1 MSNWNTLPHIKL
13 GVYPTPFYRL
23 ENISRIYNK
32 SIWIKRDD
40 LCGVALGGNKVRK
53 LEYLLADAQQQGC
66 DTVFTTGGAQSNHA
80 MLTAACAA
88 HLGMQC
94 TLILKKRGVTDHKGN
109 LVLDDIFGA
118 QVEFMD
124 TDSYEDIY
132 AEMRKRCEILA
143 ANGRKGYIIPVGG
156 STALGAIGYAECVR
170 EMAEQAKE
178 AGIEISHVASATGSG
193 GTTAGLV
200 LGTSLFLPQ
209 AKATGLGVD
218 TDPFEEIVSE
228 LVKEA
233 VGLVGQPVPTDM
245 DSRFRMIYH
254 VGAGY
259 AIPNAEDTPLHR
271 GTGPAGGYPAGP
283 RLHRQGLGQIPDA
296 GEGGLLRR
304 AGAHRLRPHRRRGGA
319 VRHGVRLKRGV
330 HSPFRFPPASSEQ
343 TSLCLACL
351 MAGRI
356 PFCLFF
362 LSPRKPLCWVFAGAY
377 VRTGERA

>member
-1 MSNWNTLPHIKL
+1 MSHWNNLPQLRL

-53 LEYLLADAQQQGC
+53 LEYLLADAQKQGC

-88 HLGMQC
+88 RLGLRC
-94 TLILKKRGVTDHKGN
+94 VLILKKRGVTDRKGN

-132 AEMRKRCEILA
+132 AEMRERCEVLA
-143 ANGRKGYIIPVGG
+143 SQGHKGYIIPVGG
-156 STALGAIGYAECVR
+156 STALGSIGYAECVR
-170 EMAEQAKE
+170 ELAEQAKE

-233 VGLVGQPVPTDM
+233 AGLVGQPVPTDM

-259 AIPNAEDTPLHR
+259 AIPNAEDTPYIEELARQEGILHDPVY
-271 GTGPAGGYPAGP
+271 TG
-283 RLHRQGLGQIPDA
+283 QGLGQIPDA

-304 AGAHRLRPHRRRGGA
+304 AGAHRLRPHRRRGGP
-319 VRHGVRLKRGV
+319 VRHGSWIIGG
-330 HSPFRFPPASSEQ
+330 EQ
-343 TSLCLACL
+343 VPLLTT
-351 MAGRI
+351 
-356 PFCLFF
+356 P
-362 LSPRKPLCWVFAGAY
+362 SPRRAHSLAWDARTLAGCRVSF
-377 VRTGERA
+377 VRHMS

>member
-1 MSNWNTLPHIKL
+1 MRNLHDLPRVRL
-13 GVYPTPFYRL
+13 GVFPTPFYRL
-23 ENISRIYNK
+23 DRLSEQYGRG
-32 SIWIKRDD
+32 IWIKRDD
-40 LCGVALGGNKVRK
+40 LCGVALGGSKVRK
-53 LEYLLADAQQQGC
+53 LEFVLAEALDQGC

-80 MLTAACAA
+80 ALTAACAA
-88 HLGMQC
+88 RLGMKC
-94 TLILKKRGVTDHKGN
+94 ILLLKRRGVTEHRGN

-259 AIPNAEDTPLHR
+259 AIPNAEDTPYIEELAR
-271 GTGPAGGYPAGP
+271 QEGILLDPVYTGKAWAKFLMLVKEGYFD
-283 RLHRQGLGQIPDA
+283 GQEHIA
-296 GEGGLLRR
+296 FV
-304 AGAHRLRPHRRRGGA
+304 HTGGA
-319 VRHGVRLKRGV
+319 
-330 HSPFRFPPASSEQ
+330 A
-343 TSLCLACL
+343 A
-351 MAGRI
+351 
-356 PFCLFF
+356 LFAME
-362 LSPRKPLCWVFAGAY
+362 LG
-377 VRTGERA
+377 

>member
-1 MSNWNTLPHIKL
+1 MSHWNNLPQLRL

-53 LEYLLADAQQQGC
+53 LEYLLADAQKQGC

-88 HLGMQC
+88 RLGLRC
-94 TLILKKRGVTDHKGN
+94 VLILKKRGVTDRKGN

-132 AEMRKRCEILA
+132 AEMRKRCEVLA
-143 ANGRKGYIIPVGG
+143 SQGHKGYIIPVGG
-156 STALGAIGYAECVR
+156 STALGSIGYAECVR
-170 EMAEQAKE
+170 ELAE
-178 AGIEISHVASATGSG
+178 
-193 GTTAGLV
+193 
-200 LGTSLFLPQ
+200 Q

-233 VGLVGQPVPTDM
+233 AGLVGQPGPTDM

-259 AIPNAEDTPLHR
+259 AIPNAEDTPYIEELAR
-271 GTGPAGGYPAGP
+271 QEGILLDPVYTGKAWAKFLMLVKEGYFD
-283 RLHRQGLGQIPDA
+283 GQEHIA
-296 GEGGLLRR
+296 FV
-304 AGAHRLRPHRRRGGA
+304 HTGGA
-319 VRHGVRLKRGV
+319 
-330 HSPFRFPPASSEQ
+330 A
-343 TSLCLACL
+343 A
-351 MAGRI
+351 
-356 PFCLFF
+356 LFAMD
-362 LSPRKPLCWVFAGAY
+362 LG
-377 VRTGERA
+377 

>member
-1 MSNWNTLPHIKL
+1 MSNWNTLPKIKL

-23 ENISRIYNK
+23 EDIRRLYNK

-53 LEYLLADAQQQGC
+53 LEYLLADAQKQGC

-88 HLGMQC
+88 RLGMRC

-132 AEMRKRCEILA
+132 AEMRRRCEALA
-143 ANGRKGYIIPVGG
+143 TEGHKGYIIPVGG
-156 STALGAIGYAECVR
+156 STALGAVGYAECVR
-170 EMAEQAKE
+170 EMAAQAKE
-178 AGIEISHVASATGSG
+178 AGIELGHIASATGSG

-200 LGTSLFLPQ
+200 LGTSLFLPH

-218 TDPFEEIVSE
+218 TDPFEDIVPE
-228 LVKEA
+228 FVKEA
-233 VGLVGQPVPTDM
+233 AGLVGQPVPTDM
-245 DSRFRMIYH
+245 NSRFQMLYH

-259 AIPNAEDTPLHR
+259 AVPNAEDTPYIEELAR
-271 GTGPAGGYPAGP
+271 QEGILLDPVYTGKAWAKFLMLVKEGYFNAAE
-283 RLHRQGLGQIPDA
+283 QKDIVNT
-296 GEGGLLRR
+296 
-304 AGAHRLRPHRRRGGA
+304 AGAA
-319 VRHGVRLKRGV
+319 
-330 HSPFRFPPASSEQ
+330 A
-343 TSLCLACL
+343 
-351 MAGRI
+351 
-356 PFCLFF
+356 LFAME
-362 LSPRKPLCWVFAGAY
+362 LG
-377 VRTGERA
+377 

>member
-1 MSNWNTLPHIKL
+1 MSNWNTLPKIKL

-32 SIWIKRDD
+32 DIWIKRDD

-53 LEYLLADAQQQGC
+53 LEYLLADAQKQGC

-88 HLGMQC
+88 RLGMRC

-109 LVLDDIFGA
+109 LILDDIFNA

-132 AEMRKRCEILA
+132 AEMRKRCEVLA
-143 ANGRKGYIIPVGG
+143 SEGHKGYIIPVGG
-156 STALGAIGYAECVR
+156 STALGAVGYAECVR

-178 AGIEISHVASATGSG
+178 SGIEISHVASATGSG

-200 LGTSLFLPQ
+200 LGT
-209 AKATGLGVD
+209 
-218 TDPFEEIVSE
+218 DPFEDIVPE

-233 VGLVGQPVPTDM
+233 SDLVSKPAPADM

-259 AIPNAEDTPLHR
+259 AIPNAEDTPYIEELAR
-271 GTGPAGGYPAGP
+271 QEGILLDPVYTGKAWTKFLMLVKEGYFD
-283 RLHRQGLGQIPDA
+283 GQEHIA
-296 GEGGLLRR
+296 FV
-304 AGAHRLRPHRRRGGA
+304 HTGGA
-319 VRHGVRLKRGV
+319 
-330 HSPFRFPPASSEQ
+330 A
-343 TSLCLACL
+343 A
-351 MAGRI
+351 
-356 PFCLFF
+356 LFAMD
-362 LSPRKPLCWVFAGAY
+362 LG
-377 VRTGERA
+377 